1 VVRRTIGVAAPP
13 KPLDYKSTKEEIT
26 AFRAASKAREQQ
38 WREETEEIVAQ
49 EAGGPWESWVARV
62 LDELFYEAR
71 WQVVMGQ
78 FADGRPL
85 REQNQYR
92 ASLLLLACEAVRMRE
107 MVVQNGGGVKSD
119 DGDARDL
126 TEEEAAAWHAGYS

>member
-1 VVRRTIGVAAPP
+1 VVRQAGVAVPP
-13 KPLDYKSTKEEIT
+13 KPLTYKSTKEEIA
-26 AFRAASKAREQQ
+26 AFRVGSKQREKQ
-38 WREETEEIVAQ
+38 WREETAEIVEQ
-49 EAGGPWESWVARV
+49 EAAGAWESWVARV

-119 DGDARDL
+119 EGEARDL
-126 TEEEAAAWHAGYS
+126 TEEEAAAWHAGHS